1 MDFRD
6 LKKYTDKI
14 IEKFDHSM
22 INEIKP
28 FDRINP
34 TAENLARYIFKQ
46 LKDRILPAQLIY
58 VEVSESEEYSAE
70 YREQ

>member
-6 LKKYTDKI
+6 LKKHTDEI
-14 IEKFDHSM
+14 IEKFDHAM
-22 INEIKP
+22 LNEIPP

-34 TAENLARYIFKQ
+34 TAENLARYIYEQ
-46 LKDRILPAQLIY
+46 LKDRILPARLIY
-58 VEVSESEEYSAE
+58 AEVSETEEYSAE